1 MDTETKQM
9 FELILTK
16 LDSMEKKQD
25 IMGKKQ
31 DSMDKK
37 QDIMDKKQD
46 IMDKKQDS
54 MEKKQ
59 DSMGMR
65 QDDMYTMQRALEEN
79 VKVTRA
85 EQSKMMYILADIQG
99 KVTKL
104 TGEVEK
110 HESFISQ
117 IRAIK

>member
-16 LDSMEKKQD
+16 LDGME
-25 IMGKKQ
+25 
-31 DSMDKK
+31 
-37 QDIMDKKQD
+37 KKQD

-59 DSMGMR
+59 DSMEKKQDSMGMR
-65 QDDMYTMQRALEEN
+65 QDEMYIMQRALEEN
-79 VKVTRA
+79 SKVTRA
-85 EQSKMMYILADIQG
+85 EQSKMMYIIADIQG

-104 TGEVEK
+104 TGEVEQ
-110 HESFISQ
+110 HENFISQ